1 MTARRG
7 PDPHNLHRL
16 AQNVA
21 PIIEVDRKCA
31 GCGYNLRG
39 LRLGINCPE
48 CGMPSTRVAGSD
60 DPLAEMPMRI
70 ILTLVRGCWV
80 AAICVVLM
88 VAAVLADRFRA
99 LDHAMAMVA
108 LAGLSIVWAG
118 AVCWLTPAFNIPQAV
133 SRGFSVRS
141 RTRRFARWLQLGWV
155 AATSAATALAFI
167 AAPTPSVEGFLT
179 LLMYGGLMV
188 GLAGLVVLSL
198 LMERL
203 AEWARD
209 EDAQRM
215 FNWAMWSWPIAML
228 AYVPVRLFIGSWL
241 SGTGQPRVGSGVFV
255 LLWVAAVCTF
265 PYGLMMLAK
274 SVTLSILHNLE
285 HRDRTQRKLER
296 DQEHTERL
304 GNRAARTEPQPMRNP
319 PRQSRG

>member
-1 MTARRG
+1 M
-7 PDPHNLHRL
+7 
-16 AQNVA
+16 
-21 PIIEVDRKCA
+21 
-31 GCGYNLRG
+31 
-39 LRLGINCPE
+39 
-48 CGMPSTRVAGSD
+48 
-60 DPLAEMPMRI
+60 
-70 ILTLVRGCWV
+70 
-80 AAICVVLM
+80 
-88 VAAVLADRFRA
+88 
-99 LDHAMAMVA
+99 
-108 LAGLSIVWAG
+108 
-118 AVCWLTPAFNIPQAV
+118 
-133 SRGFSVRS
+133 
-141 RTRRFARWLQLGWV
+141 

-188 GLAGLVVLSL
+188 GLAGLVVLSI